1 MPLQLLDALGVVNKR
16 KRNGGTTTMDTDI
29 ESKTGF
35 PIIVAKGNEGLTEQT
50 YCRQFA
56 GQLRRRQDD
65 VPKVCEHVN
74 VDSIQEQDGS
84 HREREDASQRVRLIV
99 ANASPEFL
107 C

>member
-1 MPLQLLDALGVVNKR
+1 
-16 KRNGGTTTMDTDI
+16 MDTDI

-35 PIIVAKGNEGLTEQT
+35 PIVVAKGNEGLTEQT

-74 VDSIQEQDGS
+74 VDSIQEQEWLTPRARRRVMKS
-84 HREREDASQRVRLIV
+84 APYRCQREPRILPLTD
-99 ANASPEFL
+99 
-107 C
+107 